1 MNQLQRSDLYS
12 LENYAVIRDD
22 FRAEV
27 MQHKKNRFIQL
38 GENLRLLFEDKLT
51 MQYQVQEMLRIE
63 KIFDTEGIDEEL
75 GAYNPLI
82 PDGQNLKAVMMIEFS
97 DEKER
102 KEALANLIGV
112 ERKTWLKV
120 EGFDRVYPIANEDLD
135 RETEEKTSAVH
146 FMRFE
151 FSEAMIKALME
162 GGLMS
167 AGVDHPEYKHEITL
181 DEAVRKSL
189 LSDFDQP
196 TSPV

>member
-1 MNQLQRSDLYS
+1 MKQLHRSDLYS

-27 MQHKKNRFIQL
+27 MQHKKTRFIEL
-38 GENLRLLFEDKLT
+38 GENLRLLFEDRLT

-63 KIFDTEGIDEEL
+63 KIFDAEGIDEEL

-82 PDGQNLKAVMMIEFS
+82 PDGQNLKVVMMIEFS

-102 KEALANLIGV
+102 KEALAKLIGV
-112 ERKTWLKV
+112 EKKTWLKV

-135 RETEEKTSAVH
+135 RETDEKTSSVH

-162 GGLMS
+162 GALMS
-167 AGVDHPEYKHEITL
+167 AGVDHPEYRHEITL

-196 TSPV
+196 PAPV

>member
-1 MNQLQRSDLYS
+1 MKQLQRSDLYS

-38 GENLRLLFEDKLT
+38 GENLRLLFEDRLT
-51 MQYQVQEMLRIE
+51 MQYQIQEILRIE
-63 KIFDTEGIDEEL
+63 KIFDAEGIDEEL

-82 PDGQNLKAVMMIEFS
+82 PDGQNLKVVMMIEYS
-97 DEKER
+97 DPGKR
-102 KEALANLIGV
+102 KEALAKLIGV

-135 RETEEKTSAVH
+135 RETDEKTSSVH

-151 FSEAMIKALME
+151 FSEAMIKALKE
-162 GGLMS
+162 GALMN
-167 AGVDHPEYKHEITL
+167 AGVDHPEYQQDVSL
-181 DEAVRKSL
+181 NDVVRDSL
-189 LSDFDQP
+189 VSDFD
-196 TSPV
+196 

>member
-1 MNQLQRSDLYS
+1 MKQLQRSDLYS
-12 LENYAVIRDD
+12 LENYAVIRDE

-27 MQHKKNRFIQL
+27 MLHKKNRFIQL
-38 GENLRLLFEDKLT
+38 GENLRLLFEDRLT

-63 KIFDTEGIDEEL
+63 KIFDAEGINEEL

-97 DEKER
+97 EVEER
-102 KEALANLIGV
+102 KKALAKLIGV

-135 RETEEKTSAVH
+135 RETDEKTSSVH

-151 FSEAMIKALME
+151 FSEAMIKALKE
-162 GGLMS
+162 GAS
-167 AGVDHPEYKHEITL
+167 INAGVDHPEYQHEIML
-181 DEAVRKSL
+181 DEFVRESL
-189 LSDFDQP
+189 LSDFD
-196 TSPV
+196 

>member
-1 MNQLQRSDLYS
+1 MKHLQRSDLYS

-27 MQHKKNRFIQL
+27 MQHKKTRFIQL
-38 GENLRLLFEDKLT
+38 GENLRLLFEDRLT

-63 KIFDTEGIDEEL
+63 KIFDAEGIDEEL

-82 PDGQNLKAVMMIEFS
+82 PDGQNLKVVMMIEFS

-102 KEALANLIGV
+102 KEALAKLIGV
-112 ERKTWLKV
+112 EKKTWLKV
-120 EGFDRVYPIANEDLD
+120 EGFDRVYPIANEDLE
-135 RETEEKTSAVH
+135 RETDEKTSSVH

-162 GGLMS
+162 GALMS

-189 LSDFDQP
+189 LSDFDQAP
-196 TSPV
+196 

>member
-1 MNQLQRSDLYS
+1 MKQLQRTDLYS

-22 FRAEV
+22 FRADV
-27 MQHKKNRFIQL
+27 MQHKKTRFVEL
-38 GENLRLLFEDKLT
+38 GENLRLLFEDRLT

-63 KIFDTEGIDEEL
+63 KIFDAEGIDEEL

-82 PDGQNLKAVMMIEFS
+82 PDGQNLKVVMMIEFS

-102 KEALANLIGV
+102 KEALAKLIGV
-112 ERKTWLKV
+112 EKKIWLKV
-120 EGFDRVYPIANEDLD
+120 EGFDRVYPITNEDLD
-135 RETEEKTSAVH
+135 RETDEKTSSVH

-162 GGLMS
+162 GALMS

-196 TSPV
+196 PAPV